1 MVIEME
7 RLCRPGR
14 RVAAGMWGAGEGGVG
29 IENEAVGRVLG
40 CDGLN

>member
-1 MVIEME
+1 MVGDMGG
-7 RLCRPGR
+7 LCRPGG

-40 CDGLN
+40 AMA